1 MNRRTPLDI
10 YEVEMMPAEMK
21 AYLRNH
27 GFSFSKKACEF
38 AISLMEKKNNA
49 TDKTEKIEPYSKEK
63 VEEILSKNGVTLKN
77 NIGYN
82 FVYIANMCLAD
93 FMKESIEDEA
103 HLAKHIRCIIDDVD
117 DNPENVFRMWIAK
130 MDGNG
135 IPIPWEDIM

>member
-1 MNRRTPLDI
+1 MNKRTPLDI
-10 YEVEMMPAEMK
+10 YEVEMMPAAMK
-21 AYLRNH
+21 AYLRNY
-27 GFSFSKKACEF
+27 GYSFSKKACDF
-38 AISLMEKKNNA
+38 AVSLMERKNKV

-63 VEEILSKNGVTLKN
+63 VEELLSKNGVTLKN

-82 FVYIANMCLAD
+82 FVYIANMSLSD

-117 DNPENVFRMWIAK
+117 DNPENIFRVWIAK